1 MLNYDYLLV
10 VGPGRSGSE
19 FLYENLK
26 SHPQFAFPE
35 IKEGY
40 YYRSLSAFVRA
51 RECLADATPQILADI
66 ANLGYCDT
74 ALGSGIQTLQRVGYR
89 VLVVVLL
96 REHAARAVSMMRFR
110 RSRGEFS
117 AWRGRGRLETAVVAD
132 RLTPQHLQSVFGLQ
146 VDVLTC
152 HFSVLVGATPVFL
165 QCLAALCG
173 TTAIPC
179 IAQKR
184 VNRSVQA
191 RSLPLS
197 ALGKL
202 IAVAL
207 RAGGFR
213 RLLQTLKDNPT
224 LARLFFVP
232 LASPDAERT
241 LRPDHQRL
249 LDDSFR
255 QCCATVE
262 RHSRPVGENIY
273 LKTANGPAR
282 GPG

>member
-1 MLNYDYLLV
+1 MINYDYLLV

-40 YYRSLSAFVRA
+40 YYRSLRAFVRA
-51 RECLADATPQILADI
+51 RKRLADATPQILTDI
-66 ANLGYCDT
+66 ANLGYCDA
-74 ALGSGIQTLQRVGYR
+74 ALGSGIQTLQRAGYR

-96 REHAARAVSMMRFR
+96 REHTARAVSMMRFR

-117 AWRGRGRLETAVVAD
+117 AWRGRGRLEAAVVAD
-132 RLTPQHLQSVFGLQ
+132 RLTPQHLQSVFSLE

-152 HFSVLVGATPVFL
+152 HFSALVETTPVFL
-165 QCLAALCG
+165 QCLASLCG

-191 RSLPLS
+191 RALPLS

-202 IAVAL
+202 MAVAL

-213 RLLQTLKDNPT
+213 RLLQTLKDNPAI
-224 LARLFFVP
+224 ARLFFVP
-232 LASPDAERT
+232 LASPGAERA
-241 LRPDHQRL
+241 LHPDHQRL

-262 RHSRPVGENIY
+262 RRSHPVGESIY
-273 LKTANGPAR
+273 LKTAD
-282 GPG
+282 

>member
-1 MLNYDYLLV
+1 MIHYDYLLV

-26 SHPQFAFPE
+26 AHPQFAFPE

-40 YYRSLSAFVRA
+40 YYRSLRAFVRA
-51 RECLADATPQILADI
+51 RARLADATPQILADI
-66 ANLGYCDT
+66 ANLGYCDA
-74 ALGSGIQTLQRVGYR
+74 ALGSGIQTLQRAGYR

-96 REHAARAVSMMRFR
+96 RDHAARAVSMMRFR

-117 AWRGRGRLETAVVAD
+117 AWRGRGRLEAAVVAD
-132 RLTPQHLQSVFGLQ
+132 RLTPQHLQSLFGLQ

-152 HFSVLVGATPVFL
+152 HFSALVGATPVFL
-165 QCLAALCG
+165 QCLAVLCG

-179 IAQKR
+179 LAQQR
-184 VNRSVQA
+184 VNRSAQA
-191 RSLPLS
+191 RSLPL
-197 ALGKL
+197 AAVGKL
-202 IAVAL
+202 TAMAL

-232 LASPDAERT
+232 LASPDLEGA

-249 LDDSFR
+249 LDDAFR

-262 RHSRPVGENIY
+262 RRSRPVGENIY
-273 LKTANGPAR
+273 LKTAA
-282 GPG
+282 

>member
-1 MLNYDYLLV
+1 MINYDYLLV

-40 YYRSLSAFVRA
+40 YYRSLRAFVRA
-51 RECLADATPQILADI
+51 RARLADATPQILADI
-66 ANLGYCDT
+66 ANLGYCDA
-74 ALGSGIQTLQRVGYR
+74 ALGSGIQTLQRAGYR

-96 REHAARAVSMMRFR
+96 RDHAARAVSMMRFR

-117 AWRGRGRLETAVVAD
+117 AWRGRGRLEAAVVAD
-132 RLTPQHLQSVFGLQ
+132 RLTPQHLQSLFGLQ

-152 HFSVLVGATPVFL
+152 HFSALVGATPVFL
-165 QCLAALCG
+165 QYLATLCG

-179 IAQKR
+179 LAQKR

-191 RSLPLS
+191 RSLPLA

-202 IAVAL
+202 TAMAL

-213 RLLQTLKDNPT
+213 RLLQTMKNNPM

-232 LASPDAERT
+232 LASPDLEGA

-249 LDDSFR
+249 LDDAFR

-262 RHSRPVGENIY
+262 RRSRPVGENIY
-273 LKTANGPAR
+273 LKTAA
-282 GPG
+282 

>member
-1 MLNYDYLLV
+1 MMLNYDYLLV

-26 SHPQFAFPE
+26 AHPQFAFPE

-40 YYRSLSAFVRA
+40 YYRSLCAFVRA
-51 RECLADATPQILADI
+51 RTRLAAGAPQILADI
-66 ANLGYCDT
+66 ANLGYCDA
-74 ALGSGIQTLQRVGYR
+74 ALGSGIRALQRAGYR

-96 REHAARAVSMMRFR
+96 RDHATRAVSMMRFR

-117 AWRGRGRLETAVVAD
+117 AWRGRARLEAAVVAD
-132 RLTPQHLQSVFGLQ
+132 RLTPRHLQSLFGLR

-152 HFSVLVGATPVFL
+152 HFSALVDATPVFL

-173 TTAIPC
+173 TRAIPC
-179 IAQKR
+179 ITQNR

-191 RSLPLS
+191 RSLPLA

-202 IAVAL
+202 AAGVL
-207 RAGGFR
+207 RAGGGR
-213 RLLQTLKDNPT
+213 RALQALKDNPRIK
-224 LARLFFVP
+224 RLFFVP
-232 LASPDAERT
+232 LTRPRDERP
-241 LRPDHQRL
+241 LRPSHQQL
-249 LDDSFR
+249 LDDAFR

-262 RHSRPVGENIY
+262 RRSRRVGENIY
-273 LKTANGPAR
+273 LKTAD
-282 GPG
+282 